1 MLAIDLGTGGPK
13 VALVSADGTTVAW
26 SSRPVATRFI
36 NGGGAEQDPEEM
48 WTAIVAAT
56 HATIE
61 ATARPVPPI
70 VAVAVTSQYM
80 STVPVAANGMP
91 TGPCVIWMDTRGAEH
106 NLSLLTDESF
116 ALFVERHGL
125 LPLPSGNDNVAH
137 IHVLRTLH
145 PEAYAA
151 AAAFLEPMD
160 YVNARLT
167 GTLGATQSTAFGQM
181 VCDNRTWGRTEY
193 DAELVSATHLDPDKL
208 APLMPMNGIV
218 GTVTTAAAR
227 ELGIA
232 EGLPVTTGT
241 IDSITSAI
249 GSGAL
254 TTRDASIIVGTTSV
268 VGAHIGEHR
277 ADLGAGIFVV
287 PSPLSGKYCVMAEN
301 GVGGRALEWAMR
313 LFGYGEDYEAA
324 TSDALSVA
332 AGAEGVEFMPWLLG
346 SLAPQPNDDVR
357 AAFTG
362 LSLHHE
368 RRHMVRAVMEGV
380 AVNLAW
386 LLPAVESF
394 VGHDFATMRFGG
406 GGAQSDLWAQLL
418 ADALD
423 HPVHQMEDPR
433 ATNAR
438 GASFL
443 AFSILGTLSID
454 DVPSLLRTRAIRQPD
469 PGSRD
474 GMDRALRRL
483 NELHRALANLT
494 NY

>member
-13 VALVSADGTTVAW
+13 VALVSADGATVAW

-36 NGGGAEQDPEEM
+36 DGGGAEQDPEAM

-56 HATIE
+56 QATIA
-61 ATARPVPPI
+61 ATRPVPPI
-70 VAVAVTSQYM
+70 VAVTVTSQYM

-167 GTLGATQSTAFGQM
+167 GRLAATQSTAFGQM
-181 VCDNRTWGRTEY
+181 VCDNRTWGLTEY
-193 DAELVSATHLDPDKL
+193 DAELVAATHLDPDKL

-218 GTVTTAAAR
+218 GSVTSAAAL

-254 TTRDASIIVGTTSV
+254 TARDASIVVGTTSV
-268 VGAHIGEHR
+268 VGAHIDEHR

-287 PSPLSGKYCVMAEN
+287 PSPLSGMYCVMAEN

-324 TSDALSVA
+324 TSDARSVM

-386 LLPAVESF
+386 LLPTVESF
-394 VGHDFATMRFGG
+394 VGHDVATVRFGG

-423 HPVHQMEDPR
+423 RPVHQMEDPR

-438 GASFL
+438 GAAFL
-443 AFSILGTLSID
+443 AFSILGSLSID
-454 DVPSLLRTRAIRQPD
+454 DVPSLLRTRAVRRPD
-469 PGSRD
+469 PGNRD

-483 NELHRALANLT
+483 VDLHRALANLT

>member
-1 MLAIDLGTGGPK
+1 M
-13 VALVSADGTTVAW
+13 LVS
-26 SSRPVATRFI
+26 
-36 NGGGAEQDPEEM
+36 
-48 WTAIVAAT
+48 
-56 HATIE
+56 
-61 ATARPVPPI
+61 
-70 VAVAVTSQYM
+70 
-80 STVPVAANGMP
+80 
-91 TGPCVIWMDTRGAEH
+91 C
-106 NLSLLTDESF
+106 
-116 ALFVERHGL
+116 
-125 LPLPSGNDNVAH
+125 NDNVAH

-167 GTLGATQSTAFGQM
+167 GRLAATQSTAFGQM
-181 VCDNRTWGRTEY
+181 VCDNRTWGLTEY
-193 DAELVSATHLDPDKL
+193 DAELVAATHLDPDKL

-218 GTVTTAAAR
+218 GSVTSAAAR

-254 TTRDASIIVGTTSV
+254 TARDASIVVGTTSV
-268 VGAHIGEHR
+268 VGAHIDEHR

-287 PSPLSGKYCVMAEN
+287 PSPLSGMYCVMAEN

-324 TSDALSVA
+324 TSDARSVV

-386 LLPAVESF
+386 LLPTVESF
-394 VGHDFATMRFGG
+394 VGHDVATVRFGG

-423 HPVHQMEDPR
+423 RPVHQMEDPR

-438 GASFL
+438 GAAFL
-443 AFSILGTLSID
+443 AFSTLGSLSID
-454 DVPSLLRTRAIRQPD
+454 DVPSLLRTRAVRRPD
-469 PGSRD
+469 PGNRD

-483 NELHRALANLT
+483 VDLHRALANLT